1 MSKARNYVFGLGKG
15 GFKWDANDIAGMV
28 GLPNIGEIFY
38 VDPTAGS
45 DTANGGKD
53 ADDAYAT
60 VTQAHSAMSADN
72 DDLVIVA
79 GTGATGR
86 TSEAAAVTWSKRR
99 THIVG
104 NGPARRMNARNGV
117 AAGYS
122 GGTTTAVFTVT
133 GNNCSFTN
141 MSFATFNDN
150 NILVDVQAD
159 YLTFTNVHFQGIG
172 HADTGDD
179 ANGRSL
185 LITDSGENEF
195 NNCTIGLDTIS
206 RGGAANSSLE
216 LTGSCPR
223 NSFRGCLFPMYADGA
238 TVTWVKADTGNAFER
253 FLIFEDCLFTNAT
266 LGSAT
271 VITVGMDV
279 STTGNGQIYMV
290 NCPWYGATDLV
301 NNVTNVIQANPV
313 YDTNDQGLMT
323 VHANS

>member
-1 MSKARNYVFGLGKG
+1 MPIKFSDVYPNEDVKIYPEN
-15 GFKWDANDIAGMV
+15 IAGMV
-28 GLPNIGEIFY
+28 GLPSVGKIFY

-45 DTANGGKD
+45 NSDSGTSKEA
-53 ADDAYAT
+53 AFAT
-60 VTQAHSAMSADN
+60 ITQAHTSMSADN
-72 DDLVIVA
+72 DDVAVIA

-104 NGPARRMNARNGV
+104 NGPARKMNPRNGI

-122 GGTTTAVFTVT
+122 GGTTTAVFTIT
-133 GNNCSFTN
+133 GNNCSFSN
-141 MSFATFNDN
+141 ISFATFNDN

-159 YLTFTNVHFQGIG
+159 YLTFKNVHFQGIG

-195 NNCTIGLDTIS
+195 YNCTIGLDTIA

-223 NSFRGCLFPMYADGA
+223 NKFYGCEFPMYADGA
-238 TVTWVKADTGNAFER
+238 TVTWVKADTGNCYER
-253 FLIFEDCLFTNAT
+253 YLLFKDCLFTNAT

-271 VITVGMDV
+271 EITVGMDL
-279 STTGNGQIYMV
+279 STTGNGQVYCIDS
-290 NCPWYGATDLV
+290 PWYGATDLV
-301 NNVTNVIQANPV
+301 NNVTNLIQANTV